1 MQESVRKPGRQELDN
16 AVRAQLMKWPQR
28 PPGVV
33 ASRKQPGTWL
43 RARPGDS
50 SLCAQP
56 FLKLP
61 GANRLRTLPDGLWM
75 HFSPSPADPYVD
87 IICIEACSSF
97 QNLLDKRSRFA
108 PSTSSLLAV
117 CPVPWLLASARPE
130 DAVPVPRWRL
140 VRMLHKEPS
149 APLVLPVRD
158 ARVLFGLKR
167 RHYEGFALSQVAQP
181 HEFFCPME
189 ALTAERGHEAPEMR
203 ALIARASAA
212 ANFMRMP

>member
-1 MQESVRKPGRQELDN
+1 M
-16 AVRAQLMKWPQR
+16 
-28 PPGVV
+28 
-33 ASRKQPGTWL
+33 
-43 RARPGDS
+43 
-50 SLCAQP
+50 
-56 FLKLP
+56 
-61 GANRLRTLPDGLWM
+61 
-75 HFSPSPADPYVD
+75 D
-87 IICIEACSSF
+87 IICIEACSSV

-108 PSTSSLLAV
+108 PSTSSLLAL
-117 CPVPWLLASARPE
+117 CPLPWLLAPAQPE

-140 VRMLHKEPS
+140 IRMLHNEPT

-167 RHYEGFALSQVAQP
+167 RHHEGFAQSQVAQE

-189 ALTAERGHEAPEMR
+189 ALTAEGGHEDPDIR

>member
-1 MQESVRKPGRQELDN
+1 MAAKSWTTPF
-16 AVRAQLMKWPQR
+16 AQLKKWPQR

-33 ASRKQPGTWL
+33 ASKKQPGTWL
-43 RARPGDS
+43 RGRPGDPS
-50 SLCAQP
+50 TCVQP

-61 GANRLRTLPDGLWM
+61 GSNRLRTLPDGLWL

-87 IICIEACSSF
+87 IICIEACSSVK
-97 QNLLDKRSRFA
+97 NLLDKRSRFA
-108 PSTSSLLAV
+108 PSTSSLLAF
-117 CPVPWLLASARPE
+117 CPVAWLLAPARI
-130 DAVPVPRWRL
+130 DAMPVPRWRL
-140 VRMLHKEPS
+140 IRMLHREPT

-158 ARVLFGLKR
+158 VRVLFGLKR
-167 RHYEGFALSQVAQP
+167 RHYEGFAQSQVAQA

-189 ALTAERGHEAPEMR
+189 ALTAEDGHEDPEMR